1 MVDCTPPIVHYPER
15 RTLPSQSTKIAPT
28 LETLCVERRQK
39 EKERG
44 PARGGQSENC
54 FREGQQN
61 HQHQLLS
68 TNANSPMGSKRASE
82 ASEEFSPPGLVT
94 ERQAAGETA
103 RRTIRNEKGVMLN
116 ADLQEGTTLL
126 TRSIPN
132 ALAKDQRLQRTKAR
146 TTTSC
151 SDHLNEPRQQS
162 ETPPVLEINVPDIEL
177 ERYSVMFGNLLQSYQ
192 RTSLLVRRGTNSDIH
207 RPPNGAAAMADH
219 INAPDGATQQRW
231 VTSAPPAKS
240 STFSLFPR
248 SEPSQPR
255 ATSMAIHRPR
265 LLKRSYT
272 APAVP
277 SRATATS
284 AQVEGPVLVPPLPSS
299 RFSEKALPL
308 TPTHSDRMSFSEE
321 EIALV
326 SHGLGPSIP
335 QVEEP
340 PWEMITTRG
349 APPQRAVP
357 SIEEQEEIMKHFE
370 QVSVARKISLSRAKS
385 KSLRR
390 VESKQPVTPML
401 VELEHRRS
409 TMVMIENA

>member
-1 MVDCTPPIVHYPER
+1 M
-15 RTLPSQSTKIAPT
+15 
-28 LETLCVERRQK
+28 
-39 EKERG
+39 
-44 PARGGQSENC
+44 
-54 FREGQQN
+54 
-61 HQHQLLS
+61 
-68 TNANSPMGSKRASE
+68 
-82 ASEEFSPPGLVT
+82 
-94 ERQAAGETA
+94 
-103 RRTIRNEKGVMLN
+103 
-116 ADLQEGTTLL
+116 
-126 TRSIPN
+126 
-132 ALAKDQRLQRTKAR
+132 
-146 TTTSC
+146 
-151 SDHLNEPRQQS
+151 
-162 ETPPVLEINVPDIEL
+162 
-177 ERYSVMFGNLLQSYQ
+177 
-192 RTSLLVRRGTNSDIH
+192 H

-248 SEPSQPR
+248 SEP
-255 ATSMAIHRPR
+255 T
-265 LLKRSYT
+265 
-272 APAVP
+272 
-277 SRATATS
+277 TS
-284 AQVEGPVLVPPLPSS
+284 ARVEGPVLVPPLPSS

-308 TPTHSDRMSFSEE
+308 TPTHSDRTSFSEE

-349 APPQRAVP
+349 TPPQRAVP
-357 SIEEQEEIMKHFE
+357 STEEQEEIMKHFE

-409 TMVMIENA
+409 TMVTIENA